1 VRTVTATGESVQDA
15 VQSALKQLN
24 ITEDQATIQ
33 IIDEGK
39 KGIFGLFGAKPA
51 IVKVSQQTAPKEP
64 IETDSN
70 KLELEEKEVIEST
83 KVHMDDRDEIDP
95 VEKVEDYIRKII
107 AAFDIEIELTTSK
120 DSNVAIYD
128 LSGKNIAML
137 IGKRG
142 QTLNAIQ
149 YLAQLAMHQY
159 ADKYYTVIVDAEGYR
174 ERRKETLEQ
183 LAKRAADRAIKTRK
197 AVKLDPMPSFE
208 RKIIHTVLHQNT
220 KVETESNGAEPNRY
234 LVIKPI
240 E

>member
-1 VRTVTATGESVQDA
+1 MRTVTATGESVQDA

-39 KGIFGLFGAKPA
+39 RGLFGLFGAKPA
-51 IVKVSQQTAPKEP
+51 IVKVSQQTAPKES
-64 IETDSN
+64 EQVN
-70 KLELEEKEVIEST
+70 KEIEVIEPTIGES
-83 KVHMDDRDEIDP
+83 KAFDKIDP
-95 VEKVEDYIRKII
+95 VEKVEAYIRSITSS
-107 AAFDIEIELTTSK
+107 FDKEIKVSTKVE
-120 DSNVAIYD
+120 SNVVVYD
-128 LSGKNIAML
+128 LSGEKIAML

-159 ADKYYTVIVDAEGYR
+159 ADKYFTVIVDAEGYR

-197 AVKLDPMPSFE
+197 NVKLDPMPSFE
-208 RKIIHTVLHQNT
+208 RKIIHTVLHQDNRI
-220 KVETESNGAEPNRY
+220 ETESNGSEPNRY
-234 LVIKPI
+234 LVIKPK
-240 E
+240 